1 MNAGHTI
8 SLPCLVDQL
17 EGFVLLWRKD
27 ERIISVGDQI
37 VDKVSMDVFI
47 SQDINTAHT
56 VLIQNTAEE
65 SEEWKHSC
73 NRSCRS

>member
-37 VDKVSMDVFI
+37 VDKVSMAVCI
-47 SQDINTAHT
+47 SQDTNTAHT
-56 VLIQNTAEE
+56 V
-65 SEEWKHSC
+65 
-73 NRSCRS
+73 